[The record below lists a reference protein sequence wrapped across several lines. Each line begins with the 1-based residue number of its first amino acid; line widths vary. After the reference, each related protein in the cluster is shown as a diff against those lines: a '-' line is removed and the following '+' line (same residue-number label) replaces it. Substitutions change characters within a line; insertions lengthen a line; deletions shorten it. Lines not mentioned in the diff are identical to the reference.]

1 MPQKILLVEDEP
13 DLVVTLADRLQT
25 EGYLVE
31 AVGDGQQGLDLATSR
46 AFDLVILDV
55 MLPGKNGIDVCRDL
69 RRLGISVPVLML
81 TARSQPVDKVLALKI
96 GADDYVTKPFD
107 MMELLARIEAPLRRA
122 QVTSTG
128 KTLHEFGPVVV
139 NLRAAEVR
147 RGGRLVPLLAR
158 EFELLRY
165 FVEHPGMALSREELL
180 RNVWGYEASLSTRT
194 LDVHVARL
202 RQKLEPD
209 PKNPQ
214 FILTLPGIGYKFS
227 G

>member
-1 MPQKILLVEDEP
+1 
-13 DLVVTLADRLQT
+13 
-25 EGYLVE
+25 
-31 AVGDGQQGLDLATSR
+31 
-46 AFDLVILDV
+46 
-55 MLPGKNGIDVCRDL
+55 
-69 RRLGISVPVLML
+69 
-81 TARSQPVDKVLALKI
+81 VDKVLALKI

>member
-81 TARSQPVDKVLALKI
+81 TARS
-96 GADDYVTKPFD
+96 
-107 MMELLARIEAPLRRA
+107 
-122 QVTSTG
+122 
-128 KTLHEFGPVVV
+128 
-139 NLRAAEVR
+139 
-147 RGGRLVPLLAR
+147 
-158 EFELLRY
+158 
-165 FVEHPGMALSREELL
+165 
-180 RNVWGYEASLSTRT
+180 
-194 LDVHVARL
+194 
-202 RQKLEPD
+202 
-209 PKNPQ
+209 
-214 FILTLPGIGYKFS
+214 
-227 G
+227 